1 MSSLSCFCN
10 MRADATMSAWYPGT
24 ECEHELRGSAC
35 SIGMGAIEPGVNCRE
50 LLVGGAGGPGHA
62 A

>member
-1 MSSLSCFCN
+1 